1 MKKNI
6 LLVFMLSLLFSGN
19 KLEKYKIE
27 GMHCS
32 YGCVNKIKSVVNS
45 IEGMKSCEVS
55 FENSLMTVEYDD
67 SKVNSGQ
74 KKKIMN
80 INKLKKIISNR
91 NITSINDRPS
101 ASRHFRLYKQNQI
114 NRMSSL

>member
-6 LLVFMLSLLFSGN
+6 LLVFMLSFLFSGN

-45 IEGMKSCEVS
+45 IDGMKSCEVS

-67 SKVNSGQ
+67 LKVNSE
-74 KKKIMN
+74 KILSLLSEETTF
-80 INKLKKIISNR
+80 K
-91 NITSINDRPS
+91 TSIFNEKDKKDGKS
-101 ASRHFRLYKQNQI
+101 FWSKVKGLFN
-114 NRMSSL
+114 S